1 MSQQTFPSKTHKIA
15 IAVVAIVTAVALL
28 SNYYLW

>member
-1 MSQQTFPSKTHKIA
+1 MDKQAFPTRTHKIA
-15 IAVVAIVTAVALL
+15 IAIIAVVTAVALA

>member
-1 MSQQTFPSKTHKIA
+1 MTTKQFPSRTHKIA
-15 IAVVAIVTAVALL
+15 IAVVAIVTAVALM

>member
-1 MSQQTFPSKTHKIA
+1 MTKQALPSPNRKIA
-15 IAVVAIVTAVALL
+15 IAVVAVVTAVALL

>member
-1 MSQQTFPSKTHKIA
+1 MSQQTFPSRTHKIA

>member
-1 MSQQTFPSKTHKIA
+1 MSQQTFPTRTHKIA
-15 IAVVAIVTAVALL
+15 IAVVAIVTAAALI

>member
-1 MSQQTFPSKTHKIA
+1 MPQQAFPTRTHKIA
-15 IAVVAIVTAVALL
+15 IAVVAVVTAVALM

>member
-28 SNYYLW
+28 SNFYLW

>member
-1 MSQQTFPSKTHKIA
+1 MDKQTFPSRTHKIA
-15 IAVVAIVTAVALL
+15 IAVVAVLTAVALM

>member
-1 MSQQTFPSKTHKIA
+1 MSQQFPTRTHKIA
-15 IAVVAIVTAVALL
+15 IAVVAIVTAVALI

>member
-1 MSQQTFPSKTHKIA
+1 MTPQPFPTRTHKIA